1 MCETKQRR
9 LEAANASG
17 IQAFLTG
24 LLGKNAQ
31 TYFIQHV
38 SQVKSHIFECH
49 SLKSGQIFM
58 SFLFSRPFLLLSLFW
73 YIIFCTE
80 IITGIL

>member
-1 MCETKQRR
+1 MSLLMCETKQRR

-38 SQVKSHIFECH
+38 SQVKSHIFESVIVLRAAK
-49 SLKSGQIFM
+49 SLCLSYSVVPFSCSL
-58 SFLFSRPFLLLSLFW
+58 SF
-73 YIIFCTE
+73 
-80 IITGIL
+80 GI